1 MKKFIKKIKSNK
13 PLAILSVLILG
24 VFIALIARITYA
36 FLAPIIND
44 AKANI
49 VVKGDTV
56 DEFKLSVGD
65 PIKMDATPTTLKE
78 DGTNYVASTT
88 ATASLKAN
96 STKNKATYGYYL
108 YFKLENNT
116 FKYSD
121 GSTPEIIL
129 TITNPNGEEV
139 TSIDGLTYGTF
150 SGVSGFDVTTQNGL
164 FNIAN
169 NYQITSNSSTTATKH
184 DWKITLTY
192 LNLPVDQ
199 SNNYG
204 NSMEVS
210 VLLQKEEIILP
221 YHETCDATK
230 IACHVAK
237 LYTGTQGE
245 NGIYYHNASLTNG
258 AGDNSYR
265 YAGTNPNNYVCFG
278 SSASPCPTD
287 NLYRIIGVFG
297 DKVKLI
303 KYDYGTT
310 DELGTDGDYSQTY
323 KEWGIDSTYKGTY
336 GDGER
341 IGVYYWNNLTSKNT
355 WSESELNKTNLNTN
369 FITNIGEEWANKIAT
384 TIWKVGGNTYANI
397 RNVVPAT
404 TYQNEIVNPVTTN
417 TTDNATEYSAK
428 IGLMYVSDYGF
439 AAEPS
444 AWTLTMGSY
453 NNTTATSTNWMY
465 MGLYE
470 WTISRYADYSYGVF
484 NVGNTG
490 YVGGNRA
497 DNNNGVRPSFNLES
511 SIAYVS
517 GSGSASDPMVIN

>member
-24 VFIALIARITYA
+24 VFIVLIARITYA

-44 AKANI
+44 AKTNI

-65 PIKMDATPTTLKE
+65 PLKMDATPTTLKE

-184 DWKITLTY
+184 DWNITLTY

-199 SNNYG
+199 SSNYG

-210 VLLQKEEIILP
+210 VLLQKEEVKLLLAD
-221 YHETCDATK
+221 Y
-230 IACHVAK
+230 VRS

-265 YAGTNPNNYVCFG
+265 YAGANPNNYVCFG
-278 SSASPCPTD
+278 SSESPCPTD
-287 NLYRIIGVFG
+287 NLYRIIGIFG
-297 DKVKLI
+297 DQVKLI
-303 KYDYGTT
+303 KYDYANSNL
-310 DELGTDGDYSQTY
+310 LGTDGDYYGSGTPNA
-323 KEWGIDSTYKGTY
+323 TNYKGSLTT
-336 GDGER
+336 
-341 IGVYYWNNLTSKNT
+341 INTYYWNSSTRKNT
-355 WSESELNKTNLNTN
+355 WSESLLNKTNLNTN
-369 FITNIGEEWANKIAT
+369 FLNNIGTEWANKIAT
-384 TIWKVGGNTYANI
+384 TTWKVGGNTGANI
-397 RNVVPAT
+397 YNVVPAT
-404 TYQNEIVNPVTTN
+404 AYQNEIVNPITTN
-417 TTDNATEYSAK
+417 TTDNATEYTAK
-428 IGLMYVSDYGF
+428 IGLMYASDYGF

-444 AWTLTMGSY
+444 AWTTTLYKYDGSV
-453 NNTTATSTNWMY
+453 NGSTIRSLNWMH
-465 MGLYE
+465 MGGYSE
-470 WTISRYADYSYGVF
+470 WTISRRADTSGGAFRVYVDGYVDYSYV
-484 NVGNTG
+484 
-490 YVGGNRA
+490 
-497 DNNNGVRPSFNLES
+497 NNYIGVRPSFNLES
-511 SIAYVS
+511 SVTYVS